1 MPGAFFKMNF
11 LVHLNKL
18 LFILLLFGLCPLSL
32 NKTKTEVASSFIEL
46 LYISIYTIV
55 FTAALAFFGYYAH
68 LNSVFDKI
76 VQDTATISEH
86 SQTIFVII
94 IFYSTLIVAFCHKT
108 SQSKYFNRV
117 NTFDEKLNNKLKI
130 IIENGKTLS
139 YMVYQYIFV
148 IIVQLVLYIIGQ
160 MLEGYADNYAF
171 IFNIFYGFMVLTITL
186 AALHVRNCGIIL
198 TKRFTVLYSLLDRIT
213 DTSTLS
219 TSQCEEILN
228 IFDFVEDLFI
238 LKHKF
243 GKAFG
248 FQLLLNSAF
257 DFIYLTIAIY
267 YVLMSLVVNG
277 FQWSEVYKFM
287 AFSLTHIVKN
297 VMIVF
302 VMENLAGQVS

>member
-1 MPGAFFKMNF
+1 MNF

>member
-1 MPGAFFKMNF
+1 MNF
-11 LVHLNKL
+11 LVHLNKM

-32 NKTKTEVASSFIEL
+32 NKTKTEITTTFIEL
-46 LYISIYTIV
+46 LYISIYTII
-55 FTAALAFFGYYAH
+55 FSLALTFFGYYAH
-68 LNSVFDKI
+68 FNTVLDKEV
-76 VQDTATISEH
+76 VQDTATISTN
-86 SQTIFVII
+86 SQTIFVIG
-94 IFYSTLIVAFCHKT
+94 IFYSTLVVALCHKT
-108 SQSKYFNRV
+108 AQLKYYNRV
-117 NTFDEKLNNKLKI
+117 NVFDEKLNRKLKI
-130 IIENGKTLS
+130 IIDNEKPLS
-139 YMVYQYIFV
+139 FMVYQYIFV
-148 IIVQLVLYIIGQ
+148 IIVQLALYIIGQ
-160 MLEGYADNYAF
+160 MLEGYADMYAF
-171 IFNIFYGFMVLTITL
+171 IFRIFYGCMVLTITL

-198 TKRFTVLYSLLDRIT
+198 TKRFTVLYSLLDHIT
-213 DTSTLS
+213 DTSSLS
-219 TSQCEEILN
+219 TQQCEEILN
-228 IFDFVEDLFI
+228 VLDFVEDLFI

-267 YVLMSLVVNG
+267 YVLMALVVNG